1 MSKFWLKVVRF
12 VMHLDTKVARKNVA
26 DDLKK
31 ASFTL
36 FGLFLVSAPGAY
48 AAVLQAAAALLG
60 VPPQSLKVST
70 ATLVFLLFGAFS
82 LRAVAFLLE
91 CDIKADTKKKT
102 GKTTRK

>member
-12 VMHLDTKVARKNVA
+12 VKRLDTKVARKSVA

-36 FGLFLVSAPGAY
+36 FGLFLASVPGAY
-48 AAVLQAAAALLG
+48 ATLLQAAATFLG
-60 VPPQSLKVST
+60 VPSHSLKVST
-70 ATLVFLLFGAFS
+70 ATLWFLLLGAFS
-82 LRAVAFLLE
+82 LRIAAFVLE
-91 CDIKADTKKKT
+91 CDIKDDTKKT